1 MAISKYTLVT
11 YGGVDVGRIYL
22 EDIGKRSQLGGGEQ
36 FVIGQDTYISHGETI
51 GLVNTNAVLTSAE
64 FGTLKKFST
73 PSTSLAKLVIGLGG
87 TAFLTEEGGV
97 TGLTPPFTLVGSDGI
112 TGVNKDAT

>member
-1 MAISKYTLVT
+1 MPISKYTLVS
-11 YGGVDVGRIYL
+11 YSGVDIGRIYL

-36 FVIGQDTYISHGETI
+36 YVVGQDTYISHGETI
-51 GLVNTNAVLTSAE
+51 ALVNTGAVLTSAE

-73 PSTSLAKLVIGLGG
+73 PSATLGKLVVGLGG
-87 TAFLTEEGGV
+87 TAFFTEEGGV
-97 TGLTPPFTLVGSDGI
+97 TGLTPPFALVQSEGI

>member
-1 MAISKYTLVT
+1 MAINKYTLVT
-11 YGGVDVGRIYL
+11 YSGVDIGRIYL

-36 FVIGQDTYISHGETI
+36 FVIGQDTYINPGETV

-73 PSTSLAKLVIGLGG
+73 PSVSLGKLVAGLGG
-87 TAFLTEEGGV
+87 SVFFTADGGV
-97 TGLTPPFTLVGSDGI
+97 TGLTPPFTLVGSDGL
-112 TGVNKDAT
+112 TGVSKDAT